1 MVRFHQGASKQ
12 IQSDEEVLE
21 SIPWDAEPPGL
32 ARGIDPNRSSAV
44 GLGDQGASLLICQHW
59 GDLPIE
65 TLGPLSSVLVT
76 GIGVVCLHE
85 DPAFDRA
92 RCMEALPRLAL
103 REGRT
108 RCQKLLGRN
117 LVVTGL
123 ERPVHQ
129 KGHWKC

>member
-1 MVRFHQGASKQ
+1 MVPTHQGGSFTTDH
-12 IQSDEEVLE
+12 SDKTVLE
-21 SIPWDAEPPGL
+21 WISW
-32 ARGIDPNRSSAV
+32 IDPPWGTEGDHQNRRSAV

-76 GIGVVCLHE
+76 GVGVVCLNE
-85 DPAFDRA
+85 NPAFDRT
-92 RCMEALPRLAL
+92 RCMETLPRLAL

-123 ERPVHQ
+123 ERPVH
-129 KGHWKC
+129 